1 MKLTFTLILSLMLA
15 FTMNA
20 QYIYNDFDDNQ
31 NETFTGWPN
40 LPEVVANPDVSGINT
55 SANVAKW
62 QRSTEQW
69 AHVSCELDGKI
80 DFSTGTAF
88 SLKVHIPIE
97 CTILFK
103 LEDKANGGVFTELS
117 TDLATPNEWNEL
129 IFDFND
135 GQSGMYDK
143 IVIFFDFSSSNDTVF
158 YFDDIVGPEYGGGG
172 VDPKP
177 LLAIDVQDNFEN
189 DGWGTITSWKF
200 QDPDLVDL
208 PITTDPEDETNHVAD
223 YNRSG
228 NFEWTNAQ
236 FVLDHRMDL
245 TTRNKF
251 KVNAYLPSS
260 NDYSGDLTPT
270 MALKLQNSLLG
281 GNAWMTQTEV
291 LLTVEEFDTWV
302 TLEFDFS
309 SVSDSVNYDQ
319 VVVQFGGEGHFVPGM
334 FYFDD
339 FYLENPTGI
348 QEASY
353 EELGIFPN
361 PATKVI
367 NLTNY
372 QDITNVSVYSID
384 GKVMIQTDNI
394 DSQLDI
400 SKLNKGLYF
409 VVARDEQGTSFTG
422 KFMKN

>member
-1 MKLTFTLILSLMLA
+1 MKRTFTLILSMVLA
-15 FTMNA
+15 FTINA
-20 QYIYNDFDDNQ
+20 QYIYNDFDENQ
-31 NETFTGWPN
+31 NETFVGWPN
-40 LPEVVANPDVSGINT
+40 NPEVVANPDASGINT

-88 SLKVHIPIE
+88 TMKVHSPIA

-103 LEDKANGGVFTELS
+103 LEDKNNGGVFTELS
-117 TDLATPNEWNEL
+117 TDLTSINEWTEL
-129 IFDFND
+129 IFDFSD
-135 GQSGMYDK
+135 GQSDMYDK
-143 IVIFFDFSSSNDTVF
+143 IVIFFDFSSTSDTVF
-158 YFDDIVGPEYGGGG
+158 YFDDIEGPEYGGGG

-189 DGWGTITSWKF
+189 DGWGTITTWKF

-208 PITTDPEDETNHVAD
+208 PITTDPDDETNHVAE

-245 TTRNKF
+245 STRNQF
-251 KVNAYLPSS
+251 KVNAYFPST
-260 NDYSGDLTPT
+260 NDYTGDLTPT
-270 MALKLQNSLLG
+270 LALKLQNSLMG

-291 LLTVEEFDTWV
+291 ILTVEEFDTWV
-302 TLEFDFS
+302 DLNFDFS
-309 SVSDSVNYDQ
+309 QVADSVNYDQ
-319 VVVQFGGEGHFVPGM
+319 IVVQFGGEGHFVPGM

-339 FYLENPTGI
+339 FYLEDPSNI
-348 QEASY
+348 LEASY
-353 EELGIFPN
+353 EQLEMYPN
-361 PATKVI
+361 PAVNYIEII
-367 NLTNY
+367 NASK
-372 QDITNVSVYSID
+372 ISRIAVYSID
-384 GKVMIQTDNI
+384 GKKLIQSENI
-394 DSQLDI
+394 DSRLDV
-400 SKLNKGLYF
+400 STLNKGLYF
-409 VVARDEQGTSFTG
+409 VIVEDTKGSSFTG